1 MRIVIVASNLNYGGA
16 ETQIIALTRNLVQ
29 RGHAVAIY
37 TLNRNNPRAHELDGS
52 GVEIVADQKRM
63 PFDPGVVWRLRR
75 FMRRFRADIVH
86 GFLFDGDFYS
96 RLAAAGTEIPAL
108 NSERSDNYELN
119 RRQQVGHALTRRLA
133 AGVVA
138 NSHAGARFA
147 QTMFGLP
154 ARHVHVVWNGINVD
168 SIDARIAAC
177 RTNVR
182 QEFFGGADVRVAC
195 LVGNIKPAKD
205 YILALRTA
213 DRLTADQSP
222 WRVLFVGDKLDGGD
236 AYKTAVMREWERV
249 NLGDR
254 VVFAGLRRDVVEIV
268 SQCDVLFS
276 TSLHEGFP
284 NVVLEAMAARTPV
297 VSTEYSDI
305 RKILPFGRQIVRDR
319 EPDAFAEAIVRTSHE
334 HEETRIE
341 QRAWVEQNAT
351 IEISA
356 ARMENVYRLYTPTS
370 NRAGN
375 VVPAAPKR

>member
-1 MRIVIVASNLNYGGA
+1 MRIVIVASNLSYGGA
-16 ETQIIALTRNLVQ
+16 ETQIIALSRKLVQ

-37 TLNRNNPRAHELDGS
+37 TLNRNNPRTHELDGS
-52 GVEIVADQKRM
+52 GVEVVVDQKRT
-63 PFDPGVVWRLRR
+63 PFDLSVVLRLRR
-75 FMRRFRADIVH
+75 FLRRFQADIVH

-96 RLAAAGTEIPAL
+96 RLAAVGTRVPAL

-119 RRQQVGHALTRRLA
+119 SRQRLGHALTRRLV

-138 NSHAGARFA
+138 NTHAGARFA

-154 ARHVHVVWNGINVD
+154 ARHVHVVWNGINLE
-168 SIDARIAAC
+168 SIDARIAGG
-177 RTNVR
+177 RIDVR
-182 QEFFGGADVRVAC
+182 NEFFGGADVRVAC

-213 DRLTADQSP
+213 SRLTADHSD
-222 WRVLFVGDKLDGGD
+222 WRVLFVGDKLDGGGN
-236 AYKTAVMREWERV
+236 YKAAVMCEWERA

-268 SQCDVLFS
+268 GQCDALFS

-305 RKILPFGRQIVRDR
+305 RKILPFTWQIVPDR
-319 EPDAFAEAIVRTSHE
+319 EPSAFADAILRSSRE
-334 HEETRIE
+334 CGETRVA

-356 ARMENVYRLYTPTS
+356 ERLEDVYRLYVPGSS
-370 NRAGN
+370 NTGRM
-375 VVPAAPKR
+375 VPELPKR